1 LTSAAVPSP
10 GLGDDP
16 LPSAATL
23 LAHQP
28 VGTLVVDTGTV
39 VRYANPA
46 ASVLLDVPV
55 ERLVGQVFGLPLL
68 NAGVTDVNVPG
79 RGGSV
84 RTLAM
89 RVRELPGRDGYL
101 VSLFDVSG
109 RARRYEYEHRL
120 VEALQRSLLIDRMPA
135 VPGMRIAAH
144 YRPGE
149 GAIQVG
155 GDWYDAIVLPSGRL
169 GLAIG
174 DVAGHGIE
182 SAALMSQLRNA
193 LRAYA
198 LAQDEPAAVVDRLDH
213 MLHHFEPAGMAT
225 MIYLVHDPGAATLR
239 FCAAGHPYPLL
250 LAGDGTPEFLTS
262 GRSLPLGTGIAQE
275 RECGEAAMPAGST
288 LVLYTDGLVER
299 RTRLIDDGLAAL
311 AVSAQAAVVAAGDDA
326 GAVCDAIVEEAFAD
340 AVPADDVA
348 VLVLRTGVPV

>member
-1 LTSAAVPSP
+1 MTSTAVSSGGP
-10 GLGDDP
+10 GDEP

-23 LAHQP
+23 LSHQP
-28 VGTLVVDTGTV
+28 VGTLVVDPGTV
-39 VRYANPA
+39 VRYANAA
-46 ASVLLDVPV
+46 ASLLLDVPI
-55 ERLVGQVFGLPLL
+55 ERLVGEVFGVPLVHT
-68 NAGVTDVNVPG
+68 GVTDINVPG
-79 RGGSV
+79 PGGSV

-89 RVRELPGRDGYL
+89 RVRELPAGDGYL

-120 VEALQRSLLIDRMPA
+120 VEALQRSLLIDKMPELPA
-135 VPGMRIAAH
+135 LRLAAR

-149 GAIQVG
+149 GAVQVG
-155 GDWYDAIVLPSGRL
+155 GDWYDAIRLSGGRL

-198 LAQDEPAAVVDRLDH
+198 LSHDEPAAVVDRLDR
-213 MLHHFEPAGMAT
+213 MLHHFEPTGMAT
-225 MIYLVHDPGAATLR
+225 MIYLVLDPQTGGLR
-239 FCAAGHPYPLL
+239 FCAAGHPYPLV
-250 LAGDGTPEFLTS
+250 LAADGTPTFLTE

-275 RECGEAAMPAGST
+275 RECGETSMPAGST
-288 LVLYTDGLVER
+288 LVLYTDGLIER
-299 RTRLIDDGLAAL
+299 RTRAIDEGFDALAA
-311 AVSAQAAVVAAGDDA
+311 SAQTALAATGDDA
-326 GAVCDAIVEEAFAD
+326 DALCDALLEEAFAD

-348 VLVLRTGVPV
+348 VLVVRTGVGA